1 MDFLPLQA
9 ETPWDVLRTG
19 LPKGELPTWNLAWYL
34 SDFTLRG
41 VAGGCLSPG
50 TGCELC
56 PQMPFLTSL

>member
-1 MDFLPLQA
+1 M
-9 ETPWDVLRTG
+9 
-19 LPKGELPTWNLAWYL
+19 PKGELPTWNLAWYL

-56 PQMPFLTSL
+56 PQMPFLTSP